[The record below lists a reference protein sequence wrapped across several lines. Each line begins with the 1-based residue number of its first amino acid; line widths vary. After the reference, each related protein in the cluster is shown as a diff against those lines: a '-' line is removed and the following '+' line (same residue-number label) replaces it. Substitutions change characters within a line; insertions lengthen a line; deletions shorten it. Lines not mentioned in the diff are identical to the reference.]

1 MNHPNPAPIAQMEG
15 WLRAWLSLARQTGFK
30 QGATL
35 VILLRHGQSEFNL
48 LFTQTRK
55 DPGII
60 DPKLTPL
67 GETQAEE
74 AAEALAYEGIRR
86 IIVSPYTRAL
96 QTALPVARRLNL
108 PLTVTPTVR
117 ERYAFTCDIGR
128 PVTDLRLD
136 FPHVVL
142 DHIDEIWW
150 PPVEE
155 PAEQVIDRAQLFRD
169 EMAALQDW
177 SHTLVVSHWGFI
189 LAFTGKSVM
198 NGQMLRVDPTEAPPA
213 EIIWK
218 H

>member
-1 MNHPNPAPIAQMEG
+1 M
-15 WLRAWLSLARQTGFK
+15 
-30 QGATL
+30 
-35 VILLRHGQSEFNL
+35 ILLRHGQSEFNL

-67 GETQAEE
+67 GQTQADE
-74 AAEALAYEGIRR
+74 AAEALAHEGIRR

-128 PVTDLRLD
+128 PVTELRLD

-155 PAEQVIDRAQLFRD
+155 PAEQVIDRAQLFRA

-198 NGQMLRVDPTEAPPA
+198 NGQMLRVDPTEAPPT
-213 EIIWK
+213 EITWK